1 MLIPLIVAV
10 ISAITLLLQKY
21 ILSYQKVHY
30 KDFNI
35 IVFIFLFLITA
46 MFFPKFGWVKP
57 EALSLYY
64 IIIGILMII
73 SASFWNILLSQAL
86 QKEKMIEFELIQMLQ
101 PLFTIFLGSLIFS
114 SERSIYILPAAVVGS
129 ITLIIAHIRR
139 HHIYFDKYSRYLLL
153 AVVLMSVE
161 MIFIKI
167 LLFVY
172 SPVALYMFRTFFVT
186 LIMWIILRPTF
197 GTVNTKKIFTMIGT
211 AALAVV
217 QMVLFYTAINSEGL
231 VFTTLVL
238 ILSPILIYLF
248 SISVYKEKL
257 TFRTVFSFTIIIF
270 CIVFASFME
279 HR

>member
-1 MLIPLIVAV
+1 
-10 ISAITLLLQKY
+10 
-21 ILSYQKVHY
+21 
-30 KDFNI
+30 
-35 IVFIFLFLITA
+35 

-73 SASFWNILLSQAL
+73 SASLWNILLSQAL
-86 QKEKMIEFELIQMLQ
+86 QKEKVIEFELIQMLQ

-114 SERSIYILPAAVVGS
+114 SERSIYILPVAIVAS
-129 ITLIIAHIRR
+129 IALIIAHIKR
-139 HHIYFDKYSRYLLL
+139 HHIYFDKYCRYLLW

-167 LLFVY
+167 LLSVY
-172 SPVALYMFRTFFVT
+172 SPVALYMFRTFFVV
-186 LIMWIILRPTF
+186 LAMWIILRPTF
-197 GTVNTKKIFTMIGT
+197 KTIDTKKIFTMIGT
-211 AALAVV
+211 AALAVI

-231 VFTTLVL
+231 VFTTLIL

-248 SISVYKEKL
+248 AICVYKEKI
-257 TFRTVFSFTIIIF
+257 TFRIAFSFLVIII
-270 CIVFASFME
+270 CILFVSLMG